1 MTHEMGSTAL
11 WLMLLLGAYHGINP
25 GMGWLFAVA
34 LGMQEQKGSAV
45 ARALVPIAVGHA
57 LSIGIV
63 VVTAAFLGM
72 ALPHEVIR
80 YSVAALLFGLGI
92 FSLVRHY
99 HPRWVRMQVGFRD
112 LTVWSF
118 LMATAHGAGLMLLP
132 VLLGSRTVEAAEHMA
147 GHHHTSA
154 AASPLAALLATAV
167 HTTAYLAVTG
177 LIAWVVYS
185 KFGLTIL
192 RKAWLNLDAVWAAA
206 LVVTSGMTLLM

>member
-1 MTHEMGSTAL
+1 MTHEMSSTAL

-34 LGMQEQKGSAV
+34 LGMQERKGRAV
-45 ARALVPIAVGHA
+45 ARALVPIALGHA

-72 ALPHEVIR
+72 ALPQEVIR
-80 YSVAALLFGLGI
+80 YPVAALLFGLGV
-92 FSLVRHY
+92 FSMVRHY

-112 LTVWSF
+112 LTIWSF
-118 LMATAHGAGLMLLP
+118 LMASAHGAGLMLLP
-132 VLLGSRTVEAAEHMA
+132 VLLGSSTVEAAGQMA

-154 AASPLAALLATAV
+154 ASSPLAALLATGV
-167 HTTAYLAVTG
+167 HTIAYLAVTG

-185 KFGLTIL
+185 KFGLAIL
-192 RKAWLNLDAVWAAA
+192 RKAWINLNVVWGAA
-206 LVVTSGMTLLM
+206 LVVTSVVTLMM